1 MAVHVYSYVN
11 YYYKGPLE
19 FYSDQDKD
27 NNLPAP
33 PTYPKKPSYQRKNES
48 LESFYNRQKEWE
60 ANRPPEV
67 IQEIQGAHMTQA
79 YYTKHLLPLYIEAIK
94 KARQQDPS
102 KNWLL
107 QEDNDPSHGTRSS
120 HNVVT
125 AKKQEHQIKSLITA
139 QRRTVLSPLQAAA
152 AAAAAAAAMTTVIR
166 VPCSSAN
173 IGPGFDVIGLA
184 LNVYLE
190 VAVTVSA
197 KTASEHSLNCRIT
210 YEGVG
215 AESVPLVP
223 EDNLI
228 TRTAVYVLRC
238 HGIRAFPAETHV
250 HIKNPIPLGRGL
262 GSSGAAIVAGV
273 NLANEVGDLRL
284 TKARMLDYCLMEERH
299 PDNVAAALYGG
310 FVGTYLNELTPEDTE
325 RLEIPLSEVLP
336 EPAGGVDTG
345 LRPPEPPH
353 DIGHFKK
360 FKWAPEIKCICIIPD
375 FEVSTAKARE
385 VLPTTFS
392 RKDAIFNM
400 QRLALLTSALGDSP
414 PDPDMIYTAMQDKL
428 HQPYRRGLIP
438 GLTEILQSV
447 TPQSHPGLLGICL
460 SGAGPTILALAT
472 HNFDA
477 IASHLLEQFKKENI
491 TCEWKL
497 LQPAEEGT
505 TVVRPSSPLQLQGGE
520 ALTYESSGVSIDAGN
535 QLVKQI
541 KASVASTRRPGA
553 DAEIGG
559 FGGLLDLQAA
569 GYTEAPIL
577 VGAID
582 GIGTKVKI
590 AFEMG
595 KHDTVGIDLVAMN
608 VNDLVV
614 QGAEPLMF
622 LDYYACS
629 KLDVESA
636 AAFVRGVADGCRQ
649 SACALVGGET
659 AEMPGLYQAGEYDAG
674 GAAIGAIKKGTTILP
689 DKQAMEAGDVLL
701 GLASN
706 GAHSNGFSLIRK
718 IIETKGLSFHDAAP
732 WSLEESVGTSLLAP
746 TKIYVKSL
754 LAATRK
760 GMIKGMAHITGG
772 GLLENIPRMLPDTLA
787 AELDAKTWAVPKV
800 FLWLKEA
807 GRIEDKE
814 FARTW
819 NTGLGMVLVVDS
831 RNARATTEILQE
843 YGETVFTVG
852 SLVKR
857 KEADCVVQNM
867 HVWR

>member
-1 MAVHVYSYVN
+1 MA
-11 YYYKGPLE
+11 
-19 FYSDQDKD
+19 
-27 NNLPAP
+27 
-33 PTYPKKPSYQRKNES
+33 
-48 LESFYNRQKEWE
+48 
-60 ANRPPEV
+60 
-67 IQEIQGAHMTQA
+67 
-79 YYTKHLLPLYIEAIK
+79 
-94 KARQQDPS
+94 
-102 KNWLL
+102 
-107 QEDNDPSHGTRSS
+107 
-120 HNVVT
+120 
-125 AKKQEHQIKSLITA
+125 
-139 QRRTVLSPLQAAA
+139 
-152 AAAAAAAAMTTVIR
+152 TVIK

-184 LNVYLE
+184 LNIYLE
-190 VAVTVSA
+190 VSVQIT
-197 KTASEHSLNCRIT
+197 KKEKSEHSLNCRIT

-215 AESVPLVP
+215 AKSVPLVA

-238 HGIRAFPAETHV
+238 HGIRAFPCETHV

-273 NLANEVGDLRL
+273 NLANEVGNLQL
-284 TKARMLDYCLMEERH
+284 SKARMLDYCLMEERH

-310 FVGTYLNELTPEDTE
+310 FVGTYLNELSPEDTE

-345 LRPPEPPH
+345 LRPPEPPFN
-353 DIGHFKK
+353 IGHFKK

-385 VLPTTFS
+385 VLPDSYS

-400 QRLALLTSALGDSP
+400 QRLALLTSALGESP
-414 PDPDMIYTAMQDKL
+414 PDSDMIYTAMQDKL

-472 HNFDA
+472 HNFED
-477 IASHLLEQFKKENI
+477 IANHLLSEFKKENI
-491 TCEWKL
+491 TCDWKL

-505 TVVRPSSPLQLQGGE
+505 TIVRPTGASPEGE
-520 ALTYESSGVSIDAGN
+520 AMTYAASGVSIDAGN
-535 QLVKQI
+535 ELVKQI
-541 KASVASTRRPGA
+541 KASVATTRRPGA

-559 FGGLLDLQAA
+559 FGGLLDLKSA
-569 GYTEAPIL
+569 GYAEPPIL

-629 KLDVESA
+629 KLNVSDA

-649 SACALVGGET
+649 SGSALVGGET
-659 AEMPGLYQAGEYDAG
+659 AEMPGLYKEGEYDAG
-674 GAAIGAIKKGTTILP
+674 GAAIGAIQRGASILP
-689 DKQAMEAGDVLL
+689 DKAGMVEGDVLL

-706 GAHSNGFSLIRK
+706 GPHSNGYSLIRK
-718 IIETKGLSFHDAAP
+718 IVEKKGLSFHDKAP
-732 WSLEESVGTSLLAP
+732 WNESETVGASLLTP
-746 TKIYVKSL
+746 TRIYVKPL
-754 LAATRK
+754 LALVQK
-760 GMIKGMAHITGG
+760 GLVKGMAHITGG

-787 AELDAKTWAVPKV
+787 AELDAKTWPVPEV
-800 FLWLKEA
+800 FKWLKQA
-807 GRIEDKE
+807 GRLENTE
-814 FARTW
+814 FCRTW
-819 NTGLGMVLVVDS
+819 NTGLGMVLAVDA
-831 RNARATTEILQE
+831 NKAQAAAELLQQQ
-843 YGETVFTVG
+843 GEKVYTVG
-852 SLVKR
+852 RLVK
-857 KEADCVVQNM
+857 KGTDDCVVQNM
-867 HVWR
+867 EVWG